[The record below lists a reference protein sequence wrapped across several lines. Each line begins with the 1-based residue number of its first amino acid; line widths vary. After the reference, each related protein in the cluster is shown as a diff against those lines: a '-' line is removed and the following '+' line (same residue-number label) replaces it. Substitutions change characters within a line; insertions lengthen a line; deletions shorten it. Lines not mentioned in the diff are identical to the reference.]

1 MVRHDGSED
10 NTLGPD
16 DCKAHSPWHPSQNT
30 DAKLL
35 IYRLFQEGRVLAQDG
50 IRSLPCTTVVLAL
63 ARIRNEI
70 LIFLKIQVLAE

>member
-16 DCKAHSPWHPSQNT
+16 DCKAHGPWAPSQNT

-35 IYRLFQEGRVLAQDG
+35 IYRLFQEGRVLAQDAV
-50 IRSLPCTTVVLAL
+50 IRLFQPPVA
-63 ARIRNEI
+63 
-70 LIFLKIQVLAE
+70 